1 MSLKKNNSR
10 HIGVWTASA
19 FVISSMI
26 GTGVFTSL
34 GYQLVDINT
43 AFPILLLW
51 LIGGIISLFGAFS
64 YSELASAFP
73 RSGGEY
79 SILSKVYHPAVGF
92 IGGFVSSTIGFSAP
106 AVLAAIAL
114 GKYTVAIFPQLNST
128 IIASVIILLFN
139 LIHSQTLKYGR
150 LIQDWTTIGK
160 IVLIVFFIIFGLLI
174 DSPQNISF
182 LPISNDGSLIMS
194 SSFAVS
200 LVWVSYAYTGWNST
214 VYIAG
219 EVKNPQKNIH
229 YSLLFSTAF
238 VTVLY
243 ILLNFIFL
251 FSTPI
256 SEMRGMI
263 EVGFIAGVNIFG
275 DQGGRIVSG
284 GIALLLLST
293 ISSYVFIGPR
303 ITQVIGEDFKY
314 LRFFSKVNNSGIPIN
329 GFIFQLSISL
339 IFILTSTFEQVL
351 LYAGITFIII
361 NTITVIGVIVLRF
374 YQPTLNRPYKS
385 WGYPWTQIIFTI
397 SNLWILYFTFKNQ
410 PFESLIG
417 IGIILISLIFYFSGH
432 RITNKG
438 Q

>member
-128 IIASVIILLFN
+128 IIASVIIILFN

-160 IVLIVFFIIFGLLI
+160 IVLIVFFIISGLLI

-361 NTITVIGVIVLRF
+361 NTITVIGVLVLRF
-374 YQPTLNRPYKS
+374 YQPALNRPYKS

>member
-1 MSLKKNNSR
+1 LSLKKNNSR

-128 IIASVIILLFN
+128 IISSVIILLFN

-160 IVLIVFFIIFGLLI
+160 IVLIVFFIISGLLI

-182 LPISNDGSLIMS
+182 LPIPNDGSLIMS

>member
-1 MSLKKNNSR
+1 
-10 HIGVWTASA
+10 
-19 FVISSMI
+19 
-26 GTGVFTSL
+26 
-34 GYQLVDINT
+34 
-43 AFPILLLW
+43 
-51 LIGGIISLFGAFS
+51 
-64 YSELASAFP
+64 
-73 RSGGEY
+73 
-79 SILSKVYHPAVGF
+79 
-92 IGGFVSSTIGFSAP
+92 
-106 AVLAAIAL
+106 
-114 GKYTVAIFPQLNST
+114 
-128 IIASVIILLFN
+128 
-139 LIHSQTLKYGR
+139 
-150 LIQDWTTIGK
+150 
-160 IVLIVFFIIFGLLI
+160 
-174 DSPQNISF
+174 
-182 LPISNDGSLIMS
+182 MS

-200 LVWVSYAYTGWNST
+200 LVWISYAYTGWNST

-374 YQPTLNRPYKS
+374 HQPALNRPYKS

>member
-160 IVLIVFFIIFGLLI
+160 IVLIVFFIISGLLI

-182 LPISNDGSLIMS
+182 LPIPNDGSLIMS

-329 GFIFQLSISL
+329 GFIFQLTISL

>member
-128 IIASVIILLFN
+128 IIASVIIILFN

-160 IVLIVFFIIFGLLI
+160 IVLIVFFIISGLLI

-182 LPISNDGSLIMS
+182 LPIPNDGSLIMS

-200 LVWVSYAYTGWNST
+200 LVWISYAYTGWNST

-314 LRFFSKVNNSGIPIN
+314 LGFFSKVNKSGIPIN

-374 YQPTLNRPYKS
+374 HQPALNRPYKS

>member
-160 IVLIVFFIIFGLLI
+160 IVLIIFFIISGLLI

-182 LPISNDGSLIMS
+182 LPIPNDGSLIMS

-374 YQPTLNRPYKS
+374 YQPALNRPYKS

>member
-1 MSLKKNNSR
+1 LSLKKNNSR

-128 IIASVIILLFN
+128 IIASVIIILFN

-160 IVLIVFFIIFGLLI
+160 IVLIVFFIISGLLI

-182 LPISNDGSLIMS
+182 LPIPNDGSLIMS

-200 LVWVSYAYTGWNST
+200 LVWISYAYTGWNST

-314 LRFFSKVNNSGIPIN
+314 LGFFSKVNKSGIPIN

-374 YQPTLNRPYKS
+374 HQPALNRPYKS

>member
-1 MSLKKNNSR
+1 
-10 HIGVWTASA
+10 
-19 FVISSMI
+19 MI

-160 IVLIVFFIIFGLLI
+160 IVLIVFFIISGLLI

-182 LPISNDGSLIMS
+182 LPIPNDGSLIMS

>member
-128 IIASVIILLFN
+128 IIASVIIILFN

-160 IVLIVFFIIFGLLI
+160 IVLIVFFIISGLLI

-314 LRFFSKVNNSGIPIN
+314 LGFFSKVNKSGIPIN

-374 YQPTLNRPYKS
+374 HQPALNRPYKS

>member
-1 MSLKKNNSR
+1 
-10 HIGVWTASA
+10 
-19 FVISSMI
+19 MI

-160 IVLIVFFIIFGLLI
+160 IVLIVFFIISGLLI

-182 LPISNDGSLIMS
+182 LPIPNDGSLIMS

-374 YQPTLNRPYKS
+374 YQPALNRPYKS

>member
-1 MSLKKNNSR
+1 
-10 HIGVWTASA
+10 
-19 FVISSMI
+19 MI

-160 IVLIVFFIIFGLLI
+160 IVLIVFFIISGLLI

-374 YQPTLNRPYKS
+374 YQPALNRPYKS

>member
-114 GKYTVAIFPQLNST
+114 GKYTVAIFPQLNPT

-160 IVLIVFFIIFGLLI
+160 IVLIVFFIISGLLI

-361 NTITVIGVIVLRF
+361 NTITVIGVLVLRF
-374 YQPTLNRPYKS
+374 YQPALNRPYKS

>member
-128 IIASVIILLFN
+128 IIASVIIILFN

-160 IVLIVFFIIFGLLI
+160 IVLIVFFIISGLLI

-182 LPISNDGSLIMS
+182 LPIPNDGSLIMS

-200 LVWVSYAYTGWNST
+200 LVWISYAYTGWNST

-329 GFIFQLSISL
+329 GFIFQLTISL

>member
-128 IIASVIILLFN
+128 LIASVIIILFN

-160 IVLIVFFIIFGLLI
+160 IVLIVFFIISGLLI

-182 LPISNDGSLIMS
+182 LPIPNDGSLIMS

-200 LVWVSYAYTGWNST
+200 LVWISYAYTGWNST

-314 LRFFSKVNNSGIPIN
+314 LGFFSKVNKSGIPIN

-374 YQPTLNRPYKS
+374 HQPALNRPYKS

>member
-128 IIASVIILLFN
+128 IIASVIIILFN

-160 IVLIVFFIIFGLLI
+160 IVLIVFFIISGLLI

-182 LPISNDGSLIMS
+182 LPIPNDGSLIMS

-374 YQPTLNRPYKS
+374 YQPALNRPYKS

>member
-1 MSLKKNNSR
+1 
-10 HIGVWTASA
+10 
-19 FVISSMI
+19 MI

-160 IVLIVFFIIFGLLI
+160 IVLIVFFIISGLSI

-182 LPISNDGSLIMS
+182 LPIPNDGSLIMS

-314 LRFFSKVNNSGIPIN
+314 LGFFSKVNNSGIPIN
-329 GFIFQLSISL
+329 GFIFQLTISL

-361 NTITVIGVIVLRF
+361 NTITVIGVLVLRF
-374 YQPTLNRPYKS
+374 YQPALNRPYKS

>member
-160 IVLIVFFIIFGLLI
+160 IVLIVFFIISGLLI

-182 LPISNDGSLIMS
+182 LPIPNDGSLIMS

-200 LVWVSYAYTGWNST
+200 LVWISYAYTGWNST

-314 LRFFSKVNNSGIPIN
+314 LGFFSKVNKSGIPIN

-374 YQPTLNRPYKS
+374 HQPALNRPYKS

>member
-160 IVLIVFFIIFGLLI
+160 IVLIVFFIISGLLI

-182 LPISNDGSLIMS
+182 LPIPNDGSLIMS

-200 LVWVSYAYTGWNST
+200 LVWISYAYTGWNST

-314 LRFFSKVNNSGIPIN
+314 LRFFSKVNSSGIPIN

>member
-1 MSLKKNNSR
+1 
-10 HIGVWTASA
+10 
-19 FVISSMI
+19 MI

-160 IVLIVFFIIFGLLI
+160 IVLIVFFIISGLLI

-182 LPISNDGSLIMS
+182 LPIPNDGSLIMS

-361 NTITVIGVIVLRF
+361 NTITVIGVLVLRF
-374 YQPTLNRPYKS
+374 YQPALNRPYKS

>member
-128 IIASVIILLFN
+128 IIASVIIILFN

-150 LIQDWTTIGK
+150 LIQDWTTISK
-160 IVLIVFFIIFGLLI
+160 IVLIVFFIISGLLI

-182 LPISNDGSLIMS
+182 LPIPNDGSLIMS

-200 LVWVSYAYTGWNST
+200 LVWISYAYTGWNST

-314 LRFFSKVNNSGIPIN
+314 LGFFSKVNKSGIPIN

-374 YQPTLNRPYKS
+374 HQPALNRPYKS

>member
-128 IIASVIILLFN
+128 LIASVIIILFN

-160 IVLIVFFIIFGLLI
+160 IVLIVFFIISGLLI

-182 LPISNDGSLIMS
+182 LPIPNDGSLIMS

-200 LVWVSYAYTGWNST
+200 LVWISYAYTGWNST

-314 LRFFSKVNNSGIPIN
+314 LGFFSKVNKSGIPIN

>member
-160 IVLIVFFIIFGLLI
+160 IVLIVFFIISGLLI

-314 LRFFSKVNNSGIPIN
+314 LRFFSKVNNSGIPVN

>member
-34 GYQLVDINT
+34 GYQLVDIDT

-314 LRFFSKVNNSGIPIN
+314 LGFFSKVNKSGIPIN

-339 IFILTSTFEQVL
+339 IFIITSTFEQVL

-374 YQPTLNRPYKS
+374 YQPALNRPYKS

-432 RITNKG
+432 KITNKG

>member
-160 IVLIVFFIIFGLLI
+160 IVLIIFFIISGLLI

-182 LPISNDGSLIMS
+182 LPIPNDGSLIMS

>member
-160 IVLIVFFIIFGLLI
+160 IVLIVFFIISGLLI

-314 LRFFSKVNNSGIPIN
+314 LGFFSKVNNSGIPIN

-374 YQPTLNRPYKS
+374 YQPALNRPYKS

>member
-128 IIASVIILLFN
+128 IIASVIIILFN

-160 IVLIVFFIIFGLLI
+160 IVLIVFFIISGLLI

-329 GFIFQLSISL
+329 GFIFQLTISL

>member
-160 IVLIVFFIIFGLLI
+160 IVLIVFFIISGLLI

-374 YQPTLNRPYKS
+374 YQPALNRPYKS

>member
-128 IIASVIILLFN
+128 IIASVIIILFN

-160 IVLIVFFIIFGLLI
+160 IVLIVFFIISGLLI

-182 LPISNDGSLIMS
+182 LPIPNDGSLIMS

-200 LVWVSYAYTGWNST
+200 LVWISYAYTGWNST

>member
-160 IVLIVFFIIFGLLI
+160 IVLIVFFIISGLLI

>member
-160 IVLIVFFIIFGLLI
+160 IVLIVFFIISGLLI

-182 LPISNDGSLIMS
+182 LPIPNDGSLIMS

-361 NTITVIGVIVLRF
+361 NTITVIGVLVLRF
-374 YQPTLNRPYKS
+374 YQPALNRPYKS

>member
-160 IVLIVFFIIFGLLI
+160 IVLIIFFIISGLLI

-182 LPISNDGSLIMS
+182 LPIPNDGSLIMS

-361 NTITVIGVIVLRF
+361 NTITVIGVLVLRF
-374 YQPTLNRPYKS
+374 YQPALNRPYKS

>member
-1 MSLKKNNSR
+1 
-10 HIGVWTASA
+10 
-19 FVISSMI
+19 MI

-160 IVLIVFFIIFGLLI
+160 IVLIVFFIISGLSI

-182 LPISNDGSLIMS
+182 LPIPNDGSLIMS

-329 GFIFQLSISL
+329 GFIFQLTISL

-361 NTITVIGVIVLRF
+361 NTITVIGVLVLRF
-374 YQPTLNRPYKS
+374 YQPALNRPYKS